1 MFALSAAAHY
11 YSVIPKGCWSTSFL
25 TARFDIQ
32 NLLSIFRPS
41 PLVCRHPRT
50 NYRLL
55 HDTLQVCNFSH
66 ADKPISFDAGHFFGY
81 LCSNL
86 PDGWGIVECSKS
98 NQRLLMGDIV
108 REDVPTGE
116 IIGAVP
122 LYFFPCRILLLMPF
136 YEFLTFYPLQNV
148 LFNLFCFQPDF
159 SWYAVTAPEAPSR
172 YSYSARETVGRC

>member
-25 TARFDIQ
+25 TARFDIIQ

-122 LYFFPCRILLLMPF
+122 SISFLVAFYFLCHFTSFSLSTLYKTYCSTFFA
-136 YEFLTFYPLQNV
+136 
-148 LFNLFCFQPDF
+148 F
-159 SWYAVTAPEAPSR
+159 SPIFP
-172 YSYSARETVGRC
+172 GMQ